1 MSKTIS
7 NQTVQNS
14 TEPSPRRICMLI
26 GISIASFLGCIDF
39 TVVNTAIPAIA
50 QDMNASIPRVQWV
63 VSLFLMALCA
73 FMVTAGRLADLYGR
87 RRVLYVGMMVFGVS
101 SLGAGLTES
110 IGVLNGWRFI
120 QGAACA
126 VLYTVTV
133 TIVADAFPDHQRGRA
148 VGTLLGVNGLGL
160 ALGPVLGGIVVSTL
174 GWRWVFLLNIPLI
187 LLSFAFCL
195 GNIRE
200 SRLSEG
206 RPLLDI
212 TGAILLVSALA
223 SLLLGINQGAEWGWL
238 SYKTLSIIT
247 LAIVLFTAFFHIESR
262 VAAPLVKL
270 SLFRIP
276 AFSIACLASA
286 LLAFFYCAAF
296 FLMPL
301 YLEGTRHYSGLIL
314 GLLLLPTTAVMALIS
329 PLIGRWMDAA
339 GARPPL
345 IMGFIALALSAGLQA
360 TFTPSSALWIIIA
373 AFTLM
378 GIGWGAILSPA
389 AVSAL
394 NAVSAE
400 QGGSAMGVAW
410 TLHNLGGAMG
420 LAVSSLI
427 YTTFSQ
433 GYQSAMLLL
442 VAISVVGLLA
452 VSWRGK

>member
-1 MSKTIS
+1 M
-7 NQTVQNS
+7 
-14 TEPSPRRICMLI
+14 

-50 QDMNASIPRVQWV
+50 QDMSASIHRVQWV

-87 RRVLYVGMMVFGVS
+87 RRVLYLAMIAFGLS
-101 SLGAGLTES
+101 SLGAGLAES
-110 IGVLNGWRFI
+110 IMVLNGWRFI

-133 TIVADAFPDHQRGRA
+133 TIVADAFPAHQRGRA
-148 VGTLLGVNGLGL
+148 VGMLLGVNGLGL

-206 RPLLDI
+206 RPVLDI
-212 TGAILLVSALA
+212 AGVVLLVSALA

-238 SYKTLSIIT
+238 SHKTLAVI
-247 LAIVLFTAFFHIESR
+247 AIAILLLVAFFHIESR
-262 VAAPLVKL
+262 VPAPLVKL

-276 AFSIACLASA
+276 AFAIACLASA

-296 FLMPL
+296 FLMPI

-314 GLLLLPTTAVMALIS
+314 GLLLLPTTAIMALIS
-329 PLIGRWMDAA
+329 PLIGRWVDAA

-345 IMGFIALALSAGLQA
+345 ILGFVALALSAGLQA
-360 TFTPSSALWIIIA
+360 TFTANSALWIIIV
-373 AFTLM
+373 AFSLM

-410 TLHNLGGAMG
+410 TLHNLGGAIG

-427 YTTFSQ
+427 YTTFYQ
-433 GYQSAMLLL
+433 GYQAAMLLL
-442 VAISVVGLLA
+442 VSISLVGLLA
-452 VSWRGK
+452 VSWRGKQATTAEQPQQ